1 METSLI
7 AGLLAPFLD
16 SASALSPTQ
25 LEHISTYIDLLVRWN
40 SRMNLTAI
48 RTPEQIVTRHFGESL
63 FAAKRLFP
71 HGNAV
76 SPNSN
81 VPANLAPP
89 GPGRIEVL
97 KSTATVDET
106 AAPVQL
112 MDFGSGAGFPG
123 LPIKIWSP
131 SATVAL
137 IESNHK
143 KVAFL
148 REVIRSLRLT
158 DINVI
163 SARAED
169 VPGGSA
175 GTVTLRAVEHFTQIL
190 PIAVRLLV
198 PTGRLALLIGN
209 SQLEQAKQAGAN
221 VSWSPPESLPN
232 SREAVLLVGHR

>member
-1 METSLI
+1 
-7 AGLLAPFLD
+7 
-16 SASALSPTQ
+16 
-25 LEHISTYIDLLVRWN
+25 
-40 SRMNLTAI
+40 
-48 RTPEQIVTRHFGESL
+48 
-63 FAAKRLFP
+63 
-71 HGNAV
+71 
-76 SPNSN
+76 
-81 VPANLAPP
+81 
-89 GPGRIEVL
+89 
-97 KSTATVDET
+97 
-106 AAPVQL
+106 

-148 REVIRSLRLT
+148 REVIRSLRLA

-175 GTVTLRAVEHFTQIL
+175 ETVTLRAVEHFTQIL